1 MPPAAHLENV
11 SAKDIHLNV
20 QQSYISTRNL
30 VALGAVLLISSIIG
44 YKLLT
49 PERNITQIVKGGTAI
64 SNENGNTNI
73 VIGKSVDEYGK
84 IKEELG
90 VTKNTIDTFLL
101 IIQEKQ
107 IEPSKRIDTLKEM
120 VRRYKEL
127 LILVDSLKSDDPEIK
142 RLLDLAK
149 VALEQANFGEAEKLY
164 NQASEKDLTAVNA
177 LNGEEERLQKEL
189 HELKEKQSHLTK

>member
-30 VALGAVLLISSIIG
+30 VTLGVVLLISLVIG

-49 PERNITQIVKGGTAI
+49 PERNITQIVHEGTAI
-64 SNENGNTNI
+64 SNDNGK
-73 VIGKSVDEYGK
+73 VFVGKPNDEYGNIREK
-84 IKEELG
+84 LG
-90 VTKNTIDTFLL
+90 LAEGKVDMFLH

-107 IEPSKRIDTLKEM
+107 IEPSRQLDTLKEM

-127 LILVDSLKSDDPEIK
+127 LILVNSLKSDDPDVK
-142 RLLDLAK
+142 KLLYLAK
-149 VALEQANFGEAEKLY
+149 AELEQAHFGEAEKLY
-164 NQASEKDLTAVNA
+164 NQASEKDMMAVDA
-177 LNGEEERLQKEL
+177 LDRETQLLQKAL
-189 HELKEKQSHLTK
+189 HELKEKQSNLTK